1 MANIEKEMPVR
12 LEDIISW
19 AREGKEIKAEVA
31 LTKQDIIQKVLVE
44 AGDAEEIDAYLLIG
58 DFTFQVG
65 DKSYEVSK
73 SYLRGYATESLDVSA
88 ANRNIA
94 NDRLKM
100 DYQRLMQA
108 GVKLEENYFEKFR
121 LT

>member
-19 AREGKEIKAEVA
+19 AREGKEVKADVV
-31 LTKQDIIQKVLVE
+31 LTKQNIIQKVLEE
-44 AGDAEEIDAYLLIG
+44 ASNTEEIDAYLLTG
-58 DFTFQVG
+58 EFTFQVAG
-65 DKSYEVSK
+65 KSYEVSK
-73 SYLRGYATESLDVSA
+73 TYLRGYASESLDVSA

-100 DYQRLMQA
+100 DYQRLMKA
-108 GVKLEENYFEKFR
+108 GIELEQNYFEKFR
-121 LT
+121 L